1 MKILPKI
8 HEILL
13 AIRDNRDGHIRAHF
27 QKGVECAQ
35 NQQWERALDHLSQVV
50 ARKADHFQAHLL
62 LAEILQAQGKY
73 EEALRHYEILKEISP
88 VRYGRFE
95 VSQRHENLK
104 KFLDSSRA
112 LRQLSDN
119 LENYA
124 RNLNVSA
131 QKMQQIMR
139 KQQVTLERLAE
150 ANRNLRR
157 QRTESKGPRPTL
169 PPMPA
174 SFPPE
179 PVQGE
184 PASLP
189 PITQEEV
196 EKVNWDHLFNQL
208 LGREEGDEK

>member
-1 MKILPKI
+1 MKLLPKI

-13 AIRDNRDGHIRAHF
+13 ALRDNRDGHVRAHF

-35 NQQWERALDHLSQVV
+35 SQHWERALDHLSQVV

-73 EEALRHYEILKEISP
+73 QEALRHYELLKEISP
-88 VRYGRFE
+88 LRYSRFE
-95 VSQRHENLK
+95 VEQRHESLK

-119 LENYA
+119 LELYA
-124 RNLNVSA
+124 RNLNLSA

-139 KQQVTLERLAE
+139 KQQVTLEKLAE

-157 QRTESKGPRPTL
+157 QRAESKGPRPTL
-169 PPMPA
+169 PA
-174 SFPPE
+174 SPVPFPTE
-179 PVQGE
+179 PLGE
-184 PASLP
+184 DPTGLP
-189 PITQEEV
+189 PITREEV
-196 EKVNWDHLFNQL
+196 ENVDWDRLFNQL
-208 LGREEGDEK
+208 LGRNEGDKK